1 MAVAEWG
8 RPPFHAP
15 LFGDTYMNAIRLL
28 KDDHDKVKKLL
39 NQGDATTERAEK
51 TRADLLAT
59 IKRELTVHEEI
70 EESIFY
76 PALKEHPKAKE
87 IVLEAYEEHNVVD
100 TVMAELEATD
110 VTDERW
116 AAKFTVMKENI
127 EHHIEEEE
135 GEMFKQARSVF
146 DADELVALGDRM
158 AARKAELM
166 GATST

>member
-1 MAVAEWG
+1 M
-8 RPPFHAP
+8 
-15 LFGDTYMNAIRLL
+15 DAIQLL
-28 KDDHDKVKKLL
+28 KADHDKVKKLL
-39 NQGDATTERAEK
+39 NEGDATTERAEK
-51 TRADLLAT
+51 TRTELLAT
-59 IKRELTVHEEI
+59 IKQELTVHEEI
-70 EESIFY
+70 EETIFY

-100 TVMAELEATD
+100 TVLGELEATD

-146 DADELVALGDRM
+146 EAEELRDLGERM
-158 AARKAELM
+158 AARKAQLM
-166 GATST
+166 PSATA

>member
-1 MAVAEWG
+1 M
-8 RPPFHAP
+8 
-15 LFGDTYMNAIRLL
+15 DAIQLL
-28 KDDHDKVKKLL
+28 KADHDRVKKLL
-39 NQGDATTERAEK
+39 EEGDATTERAEK
-51 TRADLLAT
+51 TRPELLAT
-59 IKRELTVHEEI
+59 IKQELTVHEEI
-70 EESIFY
+70 EETIFY

-87 IVLEAYEEHNVVD
+87 IVNEAYEEHNVVD

-146 DADELVALGDRM
+146 DADELQALGDRM
-158 AARKAELM
+158 AARKAELT
-166 GATST
+166 GAAVG